1 MRITTFLL
9 YCVVMA
15 SGFWTIQTQYNS
27 RKLFIEIEKKR
38 THLEQ
43 IQQDNANLEVEK
55 LTKATPF
62 RTELIAKETLKM
74 STATPS
80 ITQYVPHPSKT
91 SSSGASK

>member
-1 MRITTFLL
+1 MRLTTFVL

-15 SGFWTIQTQYNS
+15 CGFWTIQTQYDS

-38 THLEQ
+38 THLQQ

-55 LTKATPF
+55 LTKATSF

-80 ITQYVPHPSKT
+80 ITQYVPHPPKT
-91 SSSGASK
+91 IPSGTNK